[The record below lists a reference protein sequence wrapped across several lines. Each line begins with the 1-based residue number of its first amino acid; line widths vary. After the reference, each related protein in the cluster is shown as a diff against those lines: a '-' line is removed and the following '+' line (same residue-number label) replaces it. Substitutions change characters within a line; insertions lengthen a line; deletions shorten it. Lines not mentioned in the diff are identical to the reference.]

1 MRIALTAFV
10 LIAAAGTAGAQS
22 HARRSTDELWKPT
35 IGLPLPQIGLPLPQ
49 IGLPLPQLG
58 LPPNER
64 SERLER
70 SERSERLERPERS
83 STNRRSSAILFVP
96 AFGWPYLPA
105 TAVPGPPAPPPQQE
119 RATGRLRLDIQ
130 SGVDPQIFVDGY
142 CVGMLSDVSGELTLD
157 AGAHTLELR
166 EEGYDSLR
174 VDVQISTD
182 GLITYRG
189 GLKPVGGTDLPVSS
203 RALRA
208 GGALPDLTGPRPEV
222 PPTTIY
228 VIPGCYIGNVP
239 PKDAGLPAGCDEGRA
254 VAFPSRP

>member
-22 HARRSTDELWKPT
+22 RTPRSTDELWKPT

-58 LPPNER
+58 LPPIER
-64 SERLER
+64 SERPER
-70 SERSERLERPERS
+70 SERSERPERVERS
-83 STNRRSSAILFVP
+83 RRPSAILFVP

-105 TAVPGPPAPPPQQE
+105 TPVPAPPALPPQE
-119 RATGRLRLDIQ
+119 KHATGRLRLDIQ
-130 SGVDPQIFVDGY
+130 TGVDPQIYVDGY
-142 CVGMLSDVSGELTLD
+142 YVGMLSDVSGELTLD
-157 AGAHTLELR
+157 AGAHTIELR
-166 EEGYDSLR
+166 EDGYESLH
-174 VDVQISTD
+174 VDVQISAD
-182 GLITYRG
+182 GSMTYRG
-189 GLKPVGGTDLPVSS
+189 ELKPVGRADLRGSAADLP
-203 RALRA
+203 
-208 GGALPDLTGPRPEV
+208 GPRPDV

-228 VIPGCYIGNVP
+228 VIPGCYVGNVP